1 MALKPVASP
10 ALGAR
15 LFAPGTPGET
25 ALLRAAWPLAVGAD
39 LGQRTEVTGID
50 HGTLRV
56 RVPDARWRKV
66 LHRMRREILARLR
79 ETAGPSAPYRLGFVE
94 GPLSFVPAAPPA
106 PAPART
112 PAARALERRGR
123 RGRHRRIPPSGRASW
138 RAPPAIWTAFPRD
151 DRRVAPMRARGVL
164 R

>member
-10 ALGAR
+10 GLGAR
-15 LFAPGTPGET
+15 LFAPGTPGAT

-50 HGTLRV
+50 NGTLRV

-79 ETAGPSAPYRLGFVE
+79 ETAGPAAPYRLGFVE
-94 GPLSFVPAAPPA
+94 GPLSFVPPPTPVPTHPQPTPPA
-106 PAPART
+106 PQSVADAAAAIEDPALRARFLESAARYLDRFPAR
-112 PAARALERRGR
+112 
-123 RGRHRRIPPSGRASW
+123 
-138 RAPPAIWTAFPRD
+138 
-151 DRRVAPMRARGVL
+151 
-164 R
+164 

>member
-10 ALGAR
+10 GLGAR
-15 LFAPGTPGET
+15 LFAPGTPGAT

-50 HGTLRV
+50 NGTLRV

-79 ETAGPSAPYRLGFVE
+79 ETAGPAAPYRLGFVE
-94 GPLSFVPAAPPA
+94 GPLSFVPPPPTQPKPAA
-106 PAPART
+106 PAPDAPPSVVGAAAAIGDPALRERFLEC
-112 PAARALERRGR
+112 AARYLDRF
-123 RGRHRRIPPSGRASW
+123 
-138 RAPPAIWTAFPRD
+138 PAR
-151 DRRVAPMRARGVL
+151 
-164 R
+164 

>member
-10 ALGAR
+10 GLGAR

-94 GPLSFVPAAPPA
+94 GPLSFVPPAAA
-106 PAPART
+106 ERAPART
-112 PAARALERRGR
+112 PAPAPSSVVGAAAAIQDPAL
-123 RGRHRRIPPSGRASW
+123 
-138 RAPPAIWTAFPRD
+138 
-151 DRRVAPMRARGVL
+151 RARFL
-164 R
+164 ESAARYLDRFPAR

>member
-10 ALGAR
+10 GLGAR
-15 LFAPGTPGET
+15 LFAPGTPGAT

-50 HGTLRV
+50 NGTLRV

-79 ETAGPSAPYRLGFVE
+79 ETTGPAAPYRLGFVE
-94 GPLSFVPAAPPA
+94 GPLSFVPPPAAEPKPLRPTPDAPPA
-106 PAPART
+106 VVGAAASIQDPALRARFLES
-112 PAARALERRGR
+112 AARYL
-123 RGRHRRIPPSGRASW
+123 
-138 RAPPAIWTAFPRD
+138 
-151 DRRVAPMRARGVL
+151 DRFSAR
-164 R
+164 